1 MEEIVEPTELDN
13 IKCGLCNVND
23 AKYKLITTKNIRC
36 NDCGNN
42 IMNKNESFGV
52 CLWLYVCI
60 KNKRR

>member
-52 CLWLYVCI
+52 CL
-60 KNKRR
+60 